1 MTFTTGVAHCK
12 ERGRSYCPSLLTRVM
27 LQKFVHSDVP
37 HLDTGVGAGSGNTR
51 STWVKPDV
59 INEATMFVERVYALL
74 RLCIPQLHR
83 LVVAT

>member
-1 MTFTTGVAHCK
+1 
-12 ERGRSYCPSLLTRVM
+12 M

-83 LVVAT
+83 LVVATGHDEATVR